1 MAGHSASALQ
11 AARRWRMATKPM
23 MSICLVM
30 AVTLIGV
37 AVAQAD
43 SGRLTRLTLEPIQ
56 KTIIKD
62 AGLPRESLAAPQAEW
77 DFGLFYEHGILQLV
91 LNDPP
96 SSSWK
101 VTFDSL
107 PGMFAQPDSGFFAAP
122 GVQYCNIYLDRT
134 GLPFRTYHGAITVT
148 WSIPATDL
156 LPTRFQVADTLV
168 NGAFAPPNV
177 SPLTAGWVYNF
188 EHRDTV
194 SLWSAAYGTVY
205 FEIRADGSTVVG
217 SDLTGTAPYRG
228 VFMWIPYNTVTV
240 PSTAN
245 TLWTISRL
253 TVGSAPYGDDS
264 ARIIYN
270 VAGTHYPPQCLQAP
284 DVRIRCDD
292 AAQNQ
297 FQYSGADQVK
307 WRQILGPGTTDS
319 LNGHWQ
325 WNPGCSDAGSH
336 LVSAAMSTSYFP
348 NADTCSFQV
357 TVLDSAGFRF
367 ALGDADCNG
376 VVDVMDIV
384 AIIDYVFNNQSICY
398 SLLADWDCN
407 GQADVFDL
415 VAIIDYAF
423 NGGLRSNATA
433 LVSAPASVPA
443 GDTAFFVARTCLPG
457 RESEIQWLAPDGSPS
472 FGSGPAFKTMFAAPG
487 LHICT
492 FECCEG
498 ARDTVIVNVL

>member
-1 MAGHSASALQ
+1 
-11 AARRWRMATKPM
+11 
-23 MSICLVM
+23 M
-30 AVTLIGV
+30 AVLLIGA
-37 AVAQAD
+37 AVARAQ
-43 SGRLTRLTLEPIQ
+43 SGRLTRLTLEPIH
-56 KTIIKD
+56 KTILKD
-62 AGLPRESLAAPQAEW
+62 ADLPRESLAAPQAEW

-101 VTFDSL
+101 ITFDSL
-107 PGMFAQPDSGFFAAP
+107 PGMFAQPDSGFFTAP

-134 GLPFRTYHGAITVT
+134 ALPFRTYHGTITVT

-168 NGAFAPPNV
+168 NGAFAPANV
-177 SPLTAGWVYNF
+177 SPLTAGLSYNF
-188 EHRDTV
+188 MHRDTV
-194 SLWSAAYGTVY
+194 SLWSASFGTVY

-228 VFMWIPYNTVTV
+228 IFMWIPDNTVTV
-240 PSTAN
+240 PSTAS

-253 TVGSAPYGDDS
+253 TIGSALDGDDS

-284 DVRIRCDD
+284 DVKIRCDD

-297 FQYSGADQVK
+297 FQYSGTDPVK
-307 WRQILGPGTTDS
+307 WRQIFGPGITDS
-319 LNGHWQ
+319 LTGLWQ
-325 WNPGCSDAGSH
+325 WNPGCADTGTYVVA
-336 LVSAAMSTSYFP
+336 AAMSSNYFP

-357 TVLDSAGFRF
+357 TILDSAGFRF

-376 VVDVMDIV
+376 TVDVLDIV
-384 AIIDYVFNNQSICY
+384 GIIDYVFNNQSICY

-407 GQADVFDL
+407 GLADVFDL
-415 VAIIDYAF
+415 IAIIDYAF
-423 NGGLRSNATA
+423 NGGPGSNATA

-443 GDTAFFVARTCLPG
+443 GDTAMFVASTCLPG
-457 RESEIQWLAPDGSPS
+457 RESEIQWQAPDGSPS
-472 FGSGPAFKTMFAAPG
+472 VGSGPIFKTIFATPG
-487 LHICT
+487 IHIST

-498 ARDTVIVNVL
+498 KPDTVTVTVW